1 MAIPHAKQATTAT
14 IEHEGAER
22 KIGRG
27 RGRRPKELGR
37 LLAMLIAI
45 ANTAVKARKGGTEG
59 GRGRGS
65 PTHNI
70 VTEEETAARWG
81 AGKKTRHIVERL
93 EV

>member
-1 MAIPHAKQATTAT
+1 M
-14 IEHEGAER
+14 
-22 KIGRG
+22 G

-45 ANTAVKARKGGTEG
+45 ANTAVKARKGGG
-59 GRGRGS
+59 GRGS

-81 AGKKTRHIVERL
+81 AGKKLGTYRRGA
-93 EV
+93 

>member
-22 KIGRG
+22 KIG

-45 ANTAVKARKGGTEG
+45 ANTAVKARKGGREG
-59 GRGRGS
+59 
-65 PTHNI
+65 
-70 VTEEETAARWG
+70 EG
-81 AGKKTRHIVERL
+81 AGLLRTIL
-93 EV
+93 